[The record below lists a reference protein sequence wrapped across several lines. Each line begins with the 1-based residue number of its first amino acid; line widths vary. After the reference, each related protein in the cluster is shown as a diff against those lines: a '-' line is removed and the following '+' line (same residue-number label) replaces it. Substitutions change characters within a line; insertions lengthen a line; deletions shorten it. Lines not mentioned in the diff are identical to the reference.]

1 MLIAALALVCS
12 EDPNYAVCHQYQIIL
27 RRLLDQTLEP
37 SNIPLFT
44 LGGCQEAHNVPP
56 VDMMFLT
63 DHDADF
69 LEWLENLE

>member
-1 MLIAALALVCS
+1 MLIAALALVSS
-12 EDPNYAVCHQYQIIL
+12 EDPNYAVCHQYEIIL

-44 LGGCQEAHNVPP
+44 LGGSQEAHSVPP